1 MDKERRI
8 TEILR
13 ECFDKIRDEVFEVE
27 QETQDY
33 VEEMVL
39 SEYRN
44 TKYVNFNGVCPHCG
58 SKNWEFEGE
67 MYEPEVFHCHE
78 CDKWFGLESD

>member
-33 VEEMVL
+33 VEEMIL
-39 SEYRN
+39 SEYGN
-44 TKYVNFNGVCPHCG
+44 TKYVNFDGVER
-58 SKNWEFEGE
+58 S
-67 MYEPEVFHCHE
+67 
-78 CDKWFGLESD
+78 